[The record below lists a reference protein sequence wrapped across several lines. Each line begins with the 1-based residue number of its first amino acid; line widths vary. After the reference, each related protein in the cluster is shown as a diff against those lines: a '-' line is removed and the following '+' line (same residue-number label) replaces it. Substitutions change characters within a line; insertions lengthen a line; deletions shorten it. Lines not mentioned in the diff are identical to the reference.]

1 MKTHNRNTME
11 RISGKTETDP
21 DNPPERKIFMKTKKP
36 ANPFE
41 GLTDRTPQ
49 YTVKEAADMLGL
61 TGYTVRYYDNAGLIP
76 EVDRS
81 PGNVRLFS
89 DHNLAW
95 LKLIHCLRMTGLPIP
110 EVRRYINMCL
120 QGDSTIPARAE
131 IISAQEKKLEEEL
144 KLLNEQMDILRYKK
158 HYYQEL
164 LNTHS
169 QDLCNPATM
178 HVQEPDITPEHKSTL
193 RTNQRKKR

>member
-11 RISGKTETDP
+11 RISGKTETSP

-81 PGNVRLFS
+81 P
-89 DHNLAW
+89 
-95 LKLIHCLRMTGLPIP
+95 
-110 EVRRYINMCL
+110 RRRR
-120 QGDSTIPARAE
+120 IPA
-131 IISAQEKKLEEEL
+131 
-144 KLLNEQMDILRYKK
+144 
-158 HYYQEL
+158 
-164 LNTHS
+164 T
-169 QDLCNPATM
+169 ATG
-178 HVQEPDITPEHKSTL
+178 S
-193 RTNQRKKR
+193 